1 MYQVINSLKKRL
13 HDPITSSPLRRTGP
27 YNIWALMGTVLDQ
40 NSSRRTLPPKH
51 QGKVALLPNQTL
63 SDQSSANTERCCLL
77 TDVSQQLHK
86 NAKPVAFYFQS
97 RILYIL
103 WKTQGHPLSRTLS
116 VCRLNEGFFVHIECH
131 FRHCFTYWYHLFLIF
146 GLTWWGPC
154 FLIYMAEVALCHKL
168 LHPVLKR
175 KLV

>member
-1 MYQVINSLKKRL
+1 MYQVINSSMKRL
-13 HDPITSSPLRRTGP
+13 HDPITSSPLRQTGP

-40 NSSRRTLPPKH
+40 NNSRRTLPPKQ

-97 RILYIL
+97 IILYIIL
-103 WKTQGHPLSRTLS
+103 YIIPFPELFQYADWMKGSLSIKNVISAIPLPMDYL
-116 VCRLNEGFFVHIECH
+116 
-131 FRHCFTYWYHLFLIF
+131 LFLIF
-146 GLTWWGPC
+146 GLKWWGPC

-175 KLV
+175 KLI